1 MEEILTATR
10 YRDLYELDDPE
21 EAAKLENISEL
32 LAHASQFETVSSFL
46 ENVALIQDDYDLNGK
61 RQRDFNRDEV
71 TLMSLHS
78 AKGLEFAVVFL
89 VGLEENLLPH
99 ARSLFDKE
107 QLAEERRLCYVG
119 ITRAKERL
127 YFTYARKRWLY
138 GGINSVC
145 RSRFLDDLDP
155 ELLAIKRLE
164 ETSADAR
171 VFPWQKKLWST
182 TPAATKPLTDRR
194 RLDLSDTQLD
204 ELLNGD
210 LDFETFL
217 KS

>member
-1 MEEILTATR
+1 
-10 YRDLYELDDPE
+10 
-21 EAAKLENISEL
+21 
-32 LAHASQFETVSSFL
+32 
-46 ENVALIQDDYDLNGK
+46 
-61 RQRDFNRDEV
+61 
-71 TLMSLHS
+71 MSLHS

-119 ITRAKERL
+119 ITRAKDKL
-127 YFTYARKRWLY
+127 YFTHARKRWLY
-138 GGINSVC
+138 GGVSSVC

-155 ELLAIKRLE
+155 TLLAVQRLE
-164 ETSADAR
+164 ETSSHAG
-171 VFPWQKKLWST
+171 VLPWQKNFRST
-182 TPAATKPLTDRR
+182 KVPTTKPLEERR
-194 RLDLSDTQLD
+194 QLDLSDTQLD